1 MSTERKS
8 KSPRRSSK
16 EFIVNVQEFET
27 ILKNLVK
34 QFRAI
39 LIFQSLLLQYK
50 DATLTFKTTDKVL
63 KITSSDVKKL
73 SNKFAKEILLLK
85 NYFRAAKKKPRGE
98 IVPEKFLGIYEPV
111 VCGEALKNFFS
122 EEPERFGFVDPK
134 TKREQLMKK
143 LELVT
148 SGYMLRNTITML
160 FHIYIRNNPGV
171 QAENGQFVSFDDYM
185 NKYFGPE
192 SKFPAVYYVNEDK
205 TKTLMSIALL
215 PKSEGGLGLQEELNT
230 YEVLSQV
237 YGDSF
242 NTKSLKTF
250 FFQNIAAINYY
261 SKKEISNIVRNYNT
275 NKLLESSYKEDEYNV
290 FVQALKNITSQDILN
305 RMLEEHNLVKQ
316 ASLNW
321 NEIIKEKKKKKKKS
335 SKKEISGESESQEVE
350 EEPEK

>member
-1 MSTERKS
+1 MSTRRKS

-50 DATLTFKTTDKVL
+50 DATLTFKTTGKVL
-63 KITSSDVKKL
+63 KITSSDVKEL

-134 TKREQLMKK
+134 TKKEQLMKN
-143 LELVT
+143 LELVA

-160 FHIYIRNNPGV
+160 FHIYIRNNPDV
-171 QAENGQFVSFDDYM
+171 QTENGQFVSFDDYM

-192 SKFPAVYYVNEDK
+192 SEFSAVYYVNEDK
-205 TKTLMSIALL
+205 TKTLMNVALL
-215 PKSEGGLGLQEELNT
+215 PESEGGLGLQEELNT
-230 YEVLSQV
+230 YQVLSRV

-275 NKLLESSYKEDEYNV
+275 NKLLESSYKKDEYDV
-290 FVQALKNITSQDILN
+290 FVQAYEDITNPDILN
-305 RMLEEHNLVKQ
+305 QMLEEHNLVKQ

-321 NEIIKEKKKKKKKS
+321 NEIIKENKKKKKKS
-335 SKKEISGESESQEVE
+335 KKKETNGESESQEVE